1 MADANDPI
9 DWTGKKKVTLD
20 LQGGSSHGAFTWG
33 VLDYLLEDARFD
45 IEAIARMSSGA
56 MSTCVRSC
64 VGSMVGA
71 DANLCPSPRNSTPSR
86 SLSSKLHRFGGEA
99 TQQWLDE
106 TYGIRSV

>member
-45 IEAIARMSSGA
+45 IEAISRTSSGA

-64 VGSMVGA
+64 IGSMAGA
-71 DANLCPSPRNSTPSR
+71 DANLCPSPRNSTPP
-86 SLSSKLHRFGGEA
+86 GP
-99 TQQWLDE
+99 
-106 TYGIRSV
+106 